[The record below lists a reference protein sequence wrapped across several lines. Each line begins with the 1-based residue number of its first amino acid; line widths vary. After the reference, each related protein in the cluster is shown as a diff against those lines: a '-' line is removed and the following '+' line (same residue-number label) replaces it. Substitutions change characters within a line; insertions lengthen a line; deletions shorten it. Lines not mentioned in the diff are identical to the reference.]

1 MIEGWIGRDF
11 RPYVAINFL
20 KSDGSWRSVDVLVD
34 SGFNGYVGLPS
45 AEVRCLDLQE
55 SEIDLTFEYG
65 DGRDSKPATY
75 EGVMEFDGRESP
87 VLIADV
93 ARGTAKIGTELMAG
107 YSIRVDLQPNGKV
120 ELKPIDG

>member
-1 MIEGWIGRDF
+1 M
-11 RPYVAINFL
+11 
-20 KSDGSWRSVDVLVD
+20 DVLVD

-93 ARGTAKIGTELMAG
+93 AQGTAKIGTELMAG

-120 ELKPIDG
+120 ELTPIDG